1 MEKIH
6 ELLNPKEITKPSNV
20 VEAQVCEYSG
30 MLATDT
36 CPTTTA
42 YFVEGTQPKAY
53 CDASHASRRNK
64 PTQTPLSTVAPV
76 NTQALC
82 LRNPLRLRNAH
93 ENQNGNNSNT
103 SSGINSGSSSSTNS
117 GSSSS
122 TNPGTNSGSY
132 DTNSGGS
139 SSSNSG
145 GLYEQGNT
153 GSSESENTAGGAEE
167 DTSSEE

>member
-6 ELLNPKEITKPSNV
+6 ESLNPKEITKPSNV

-64 PTQTPLSTVAPV
+64 STQTPLSTVAPV
-76 NTQALC
+76 DTPSAMPTV
-82 LRNPLRLRNAH
+82 NPA
-93 ENQNGNNSNT
+93 T
-103 SSGINSGSSSSTNS
+103 
-117 GSSSS
+117 
-122 TNPGTNSGSY
+122 
-132 DTNSGGS
+132 
-139 SSSNSG
+139 
-145 GLYEQGNT
+145 
-153 GSSESENTAGGAEE
+153 SESKRH
-167 DTSSEE
+167 

>member
-6 ELLNPKEITKPSNV
+6 ESLNPKEIAKPSNV

-53 CDASHASRRNK
+53 CDASYASRRNK
-64 PTQTPLSTVAPV
+64 STQTPLSTVAPV
-76 NTQALC
+76 DTPSAMPTV
-82 LRNPLRLRNAH
+82 NPATSETH

-103 SSGINSGSSSSTNS
+103 SSGTNSGSSSGTNSGSSSSTNS
-117 GSSSS
+117 
-122 TNPGTNSGSY
+122 GTNSGSY
-132 DTNSGGS
+132 DTNSGNS

-145 GLYEQGNT
+145 GTDYE
-153 GSSESENTAGGAEE
+153 
-167 DTSSEE
+167 

>member
-6 ELLNPKEITKPSNV
+6 ESLNPKEITKPSNV

-76 NTQALC
+76 NTPSVMPTV
-82 LRNPLRLRNAH
+82 NPAASETH

-122 TNPGTNSGSY
+122 TNSGSS
-132 DTNSGGS
+132 T
-139 SSSNSG
+139 SSNSG
-145 GLYEQGNT
+145 GTDYEQGNT